1 MMAVIDKGTKSAT
14 GDPAGTRI
22 LAADGSS
29 TRARLLVRSDSS
41 AVGSYR
47 PGNPSPHTSACFPR
61 FSHPS
66 FLLPSSWP
74 PDLLRS
80 QWGKPR
86 HMGGVSAS
94 RPHRKTPFWGRPR
107 ERTGSNLP
115 PEDGGI
121 RSGMAVPDSS
131 KPIQSPGHGTARHAA
146 RGRGRG
152 RCPTAVHPIS
162 RFPSPL
168 CGMRR
173 KAEVMTHAPKPLL
186 PCIGPTHYTRRLR
199 SHALHASCQGG
210 TRGRTMSVRG

>member
-1 MMAVIDKGTKSAT
+1 MDHPPVRAFSSGPTPRPSVPIDPGIRVRIHLLAF
-14 GDPAGTRI
+14 PASHI
-22 LAADGSS
+22 
-29 TRARLLVRSDSS
+29 
-41 AVGSYR
+41 
-47 PGNPSPHTSACFPR
+47 PPSF
-61 FSHPS
+61 

-121 RSGMAVPDSS
+121 RSGMPVPDSS
-131 KPIQSPGHGTARHAA
+131 KPIQSPGHGTAQHAA
-146 RGRGRG
+146 RGRGRGRG

-210 TRGRTMSVRG
+210 TRGRTMSARG